1 MKRKNQ
7 QEGGSRSK
15 RRATEES
22 SDEEEE
28 HLPVAKVA
36 RRDGHSSGPSRG
48 GAGSSE
54 EDDVMDMSQR
64 PDFPVDSKEAD
75 VGIIEK
81 VSLKNFMCHNRLD
94 IPLGPNINFIVGNN
108 GSGKSA
114 VVTALVVGLGGKAA
128 VTNRGS
134 KLKSFVK
141 TGKQVAEVEIK
152 LRNRGPDAFR
162 PDLYGDTISVRRKFN
177 ADGSTQYK
185 LVSKSGK
192 VISTKKD
199 DLTRILDQFNIQ
211 VDNPVAV
218 LNQDTSRNFL
228 NSKSPQDKYKFFL
241 KATQLEQIKE
251 DYSTASDRKELTKE
265 IIAVKMQTL
274 PKLEKEVLDW
284 EQKYKSLTAIKEL
297 ENKTKRLKEE
307 MAWALVIEKEKGMT
321 PLEKEFKHEEA
332 RLPRFKSKA
341 DEAKGS
347 LDTMNKQ
354 MQELTAKLNVS
365 GEEVKQLQPAHQEAR
380 NALNEQK
387 KITRNAHMEVKRLES
402 ALKNLKK
409 EKQSIVERIAEIQTS
424 SRHDYE
430 KERKGRMKKI
440 EVLEGKLASIQAQ
453 ETTTDH
459 QLDQFRNAIQKYKND
474 RFKLGQD
481 QQVSQ
486 TQIDKHQK
494 NLQSLRASQGNR
506 LKRFGSFMPQLIQT
520 VEEYARLGRFHKKP
534 IGPLGACFT
543 LADQKW
549 ALAVECCLK
558 GLMNSFCCH
567 DYHDE
572 KVLEQIISNV
582 SPNYKP
588 TIIVSRFKDRVY
600 DVSEKRAD
608 NSKFRSVLDMVKCDH
623 PMVYNTLIDQRT
635 VECVLLIEDGR
646 LARQVMDP
654 DKRPGPPRNSREA
667 FTAQGDQ
674 VFSFPTFRYYSSNQD
689 KAKFLTANVEEDIAA
704 LVSQV
709 EALQQTLGQIRQQ
722 KVQLD
727 SEIQINT
734 REERKAET
742 TLMKIREEKRKL
754 SLEISELKNIEDPAP
769 VDVATYEEEVK
780 MLEEQLSSHQLQ
792 LESKTT
798 IHKEQEQLQENLQE
812 QYKQIDVQIRS
823 KIDAG
828 DAIKEEV
835 GNVVNEI
842 ETCKTNKK
850 HYDSKLKEQEKKIK
864 ELKDKLD
871 KYKVEVESDV
881 EKAQTIHSE
890 RINTRR
896 SPSNLKSEILQIEK
910 QIKNEERRRGDPE
923 EITRQYK
930 EKKDSYLKIKCEV
943 KQLRKFIEEL
953 EKSLKKRQKAHRI
966 LLQSLSWRV
975 KVYFN
980 GVLNSNPAF
989 EGKLEISNKHKFI
1002 HLNVQP
1008 SKTAGTEGAKD
1019 LRSLSGGERSFSTVC
1034 FILALWDAM
1043 ESPFRCLDEFDVF
1056 MDMVNRRISMEMMM
1070 KTARTQTER
1079 QFIFLSPQSMSN
1091 LGIASTKMMKIFK
1104 MPNPE
1109 RGQKTIEFP
1118 STSDE

>member
-1 MKRKNQ
+1 MKRKNRQ
-7 QEGGSRSK
+7 TTDNDSQP
-15 RRATEES
+15 
-22 SDEEEE
+22 
-28 HLPVAKVA
+28 PVAKVA
-36 RRDGHSSGPSRG
+36 RQESDP
-48 GAGSSE
+48 
-54 EDDVMDMSQR
+54 EDDEELMDMSQR
-64 PDFPVDSKEAD
+64 PDCPSDPKEAE

-81 VSLKNFMCHNRLD
+81 ISLKNFMCHNRLD
-94 IPLGPNINFIVGNN
+94 IPFGPNINFIVGNN

-114 VVTALVVGLGGKAA
+114 VITALVVGLGGKAA

-141 TGKQVAEVEIK
+141 DGKQVAEVEIR
-152 LRNRGPDAFR
+152 LRNRGVDAFR
-162 PDLYGDTISVRRKFN
+162 PDLYGNTISVHRKFN

-185 LVSKSGK
+185 LASENGK

-199 DLTRILDQFNIQ
+199 DLSRILDQFNIQ

-251 DYSTASDRKELTKE
+251 DYNTASDRKELTKE
-265 IIAVKMQTL
+265 IIAKKMETL
-274 PKLEKEVLDW
+274 PKLEKEVLEC
-284 EQKYKSLTAIKEL
+284 EQRYKSLTAIKEL
-297 ENKTKRLKEE
+297 EVKTKKLREE
-307 MAWALVIEKEKGMT
+307 MAWSFVIEKEKGIT
-321 PLEKEFKHEEA
+321 PVEKEYRHEEA
-332 RLPRFKSKA
+332 RLPRFKAKA
-341 DEAKGS
+341 DEAKSS
-347 LDTMNKQ
+347 LDKMNQQ
-354 MQELTAKLNVS
+354 MQELTARLNES
-365 GEEVKQLQPAHQEAR
+365 GEEVKQLQPAHHKAR

-387 KITRNAHMEVKRLES
+387 KLTRNAQMEVKRLES
-402 ALKNLKK
+402 AIHTRTK
-409 EKQSIVERIAEIQTS
+409 EKKSIEERIADIQMS
-424 SRHDYE
+424 SRDDYE
-430 KERKGRMKKI
+430 NERRARMKKI
-440 EVLEGKLASIQAQ
+440 ETLEGKVASLQAQ

-481 QQVSQ
+481 HQVSQ
-486 TQIDKHQK
+486 TQIDKHQR
-494 NLQSLRASQGNR
+494 NLQSLKASQGNR
-506 LKRFGSFMPQLIQT
+506 LKRFGPFMPQLIQT
-520 VEEYARLGRFHKKP
+520 VDEYARLGRFHKKP

-572 KVLEQIISNV
+572 KLLEQIISNV
-582 SPNYKP
+582 CPQYKP
-588 TIIVSRFKDRVY
+588 TIIVSKFKDRVY

-608 NSKFRSVLDMVKCDH
+608 NSKFYSVLDMVKCDQ

-635 VECVLLIEDGR
+635 VECVLLIDDGR
-646 LARQVMDP
+646 MARQVMDP

-704 LVSQV
+704 LVSQIEV
-709 EALQQTLGQIRQQ
+709 LHQTLSQIKQQ
-722 KVQLD
+722 KTQLD
-727 SEIQINT
+727 SEIQVNT
-734 REERKAET
+734 KQERKAET

-780 MLEEQLSSHQLQ
+780 MLEELLANDTAQ

-798 IHKEQEQLQENLQE
+798 VYQEQEQVQEKLQEA
-812 QYKQIDVQIRS
+812 YKEIDVQIRS

-828 DAIKEEV
+828 DAIKEGV

-864 ELKDKLD
+864 ELKEKLD
-871 KYKVEVESDV
+871 KYKAEIESDV

-896 SPSNLKSEILQIEK
+896 SPTNLKSEILQIEK
-910 QIKNEERRRGDPE
+910 QIKNEEKRRGDPD
-923 EITRQYK
+923 EITRNYK
-930 EKKDSYLKIKCEV
+930 EKKDSYLKIKNEV
-943 KQLRKFIEEL
+943 KQLRKFIERLDLILSKRHESYTEFRRMIAVRAKYFFIVLLDSRQYTGKMSFNHKNETL
-953 EKSLKKRQKAHRI
+953 EMT
-966 LLQSLSWRV
+966 
-975 KVYFN
+975 
-980 GVLNSNPAF
+980 
-989 EGKLEISNKHKFI
+989 
-1002 HLNVQP
+1002 VQP
-1008 SKTAGTEGAKD
+1008 SKTVTTEGVKD

-1034 FILALWDAM
+1034 FILALWEAM

-1056 MDMVNRRISMEMMM
+1056 MDMVNRRISMQLMMNTAQA
-1070 KTARTQTER
+1070 KTDR
-1079 QFIFLSPQSMSN
+1079 QFIFLSPQNMSN
-1091 LGIASTKMMKIFK
+1091 LGITSTNMTRIFK

-1109 RGQKTIEFP
+1109 RGQKTLQFP
-1118 STSDE
+1118 STSKE